1 MTEIQLTPF
10 TKTIRLSIEELTP
23 AFFSVTAFNDD
34 HAPLSPHQWTRQLF
48 FRYEPNFFGLN
59 ANVSETDIRLTTV
72 ELVDLLSPFYKHPFI
87 QLKGEDDQ
95 SERLLAMMNGIQL
108 LWNNSAL
115 WDYVVT
121 EEKESGEVTF
131 TFQLPESFLEDESV
145 RGFTNDKGIALQE
158 FESLLAQAAYQKLAF
173 ASLHPRDLPALLP
186 FFKNGGW
193 PLNKDRSLGNVKVAI
208 RLSEPEES
216 ASEWL
221 LETVISST
229 KTSKLW
235 TPAIRKRHLPV
246 EKALPEK
253 WLEFADDIV
262 NQQTQM
268 LGLMDLSAY
277 HVSPDTFI
285 HTSIED
291 GDVRKLLRD
300 DFAKLSAL
308 GFEVVLPAWLRELK
322 QTKMRVR
329 VSASNQS
336 QKSVAG
342 LDDILAFK
350 WQLSMNGEEIN
361 AEEFRKI
368 VEENREFVRIGD
380 EWFRMDVNWMN
391 EIRELMDKA
400 EEENWTVRELLFREL
415 PNELTAPLE
424 EEDDS
429 ESDDPLFAFEMNR
442 SLQEYVEQLT
452 TKKGLPPIPQPAGLQ
467 AELRP
472 YQQEGFEWLTFMR
485 DQKFGAVLADDMGL
499 GKTVQ
504 MISYLLYTI
513 ENLNETDPTI
523 IICPT
528 SVLGNWQKELDRFA
542 PSLKVMTHYGSNR
555 LKDENFKSALQ
566 SEKPNVVLSTY
577 GTISQDIEFLEHID
591 WATVTL
597 DEAQNIKNMQTLQSR
612 AIRRLYGKHH
622 IALTGTPIENRLSEL
637 WAIFDFIH
645 KGYLGSFGKFQEQF
659 IIPIEREESDRHK
672 EILRNKIRPFLM
684 RRTKND
690 PDLLLNLPE
699 KQETKEFCGLTSEQ
713 AALYEGYIEDTLSQL
728 EVMTAFEKKGRIL
741 QMLSKLKQLCNHPAL
756 YLKEPLDDAKTLL
769 NRSIKLKRIVE
780 LAADIVDNGEQCLI
794 FTQYIGMG
802 QLLQHCFSELYNI
815 DIPFLTG
822 SMPKQQRDRLVDSFQ
837 AGEFPIF
844 LLSLK
849 AGGTGLNL
857 TAANHVLH
865 ADRWWNPAVEN
876 QATDRAYRIGQTQ
889 FVQVHKFI
897 TIGTI
902 EEKIDKMIEIK
913 SALSE
918 ELIQSSN
925 WLTELQEDELMDLLM
940 LDTHAMK

>member
-1 MTEIQLTPF
+1 MTEIQQTPF
-10 TKTIRLSIEELTP
+10 TKIVRLSIEELQP
-23 AFFSVTAFNDD
+23 AFFSVTAYTEDNT
-34 HAPLSPHQWTRQLF
+34 PMSPINWTRQLF
-48 FRYEPNFFGLN
+48 FRYEPSFFGLT
-59 ANVSETDIRLTTV
+59 ANVSDTDLRLPTV
-72 ELVDLLSPFYKHPFI
+72 ELVDLLSPSYKHPFI
-87 QLKGEDDQ
+87 QLKGADEH
-95 SERLLAMMNGIQL
+95 SEKLLSSMKAIQL

-121 EEKESGEVTF
+121 EEKENGDFSF
-131 TFQLPESFLEDESV
+131 SFQLPESFLEDEFVQQYTREKSI
-145 RGFTNDKGIALQE
+145 TLNEL
-158 FESLLAQAAYQKLAF
+158 ESLLKSAAYQKLAF
-173 ASLHPRDLPALLP
+173 ASLHPRDLRALLP

-193 PLNKDRSLGNVKVAI
+193 PLNKDRNIGNLKVAI
-208 RLSEPEES
+208 RLSEPDEGS
-216 ASEWL
+216 SEWL
-221 LETVISST
+221 LETVLSSP
-229 KTSKLW
+229 KTTKLW

-262 NQQTQM
+262 TQQAQM
-268 LGLMDLSAY
+268 LELMDLRAY
-277 HVSPDTFI
+277 HVFPDKFI
-285 HTSIED
+285 HTTIED

-350 WQLSMNGEEIN
+350 WQLSVNGEEIN

-415 PNELTAPLE
+415 PNELAAPLE
-424 EEDDS
+424 EEDS
-429 ESDDPLFAFEMNR
+429 ETDDPLFAFEMQR
-442 SLQEYVEQLT
+442 SLQDYIEQLT
-452 TKKGLPPIPQPAGLQ
+452 TKKGLPPIPKPTGLQ

-485 DQKFGAVLADDMGL
+485 EQKFGAVLADDMGL

-504 MISYLLYTI
+504 LITYLLYTN
-513 ENLNETDPTI
+513 ENLGETAPTL

-528 SVLGNWQKELDRFA
+528 SVLGNWQKELVRFA

-555 LKDENFKSALQ
+555 IKDDSFKSAIQ
-566 SEKPNVVLSTY
+566 NEKPNVVLSSY
-577 GTISQDIEFLEHID
+577 GTISQDIDFLEHVN
-591 WATVTL
+591 WASVAL

-612 AIRRLYGKHH
+612 AIRRLNGKHH

-659 IIPIEREESDRHK
+659 IVPIEREESDRHK
-672 EILRNKIRPFLM
+672 EILRTKIRPFLM

-690 PDLLLNLPE
+690 PDLMLNLPE
-699 KQETKEFCGLTSEQ
+699 KQETKEFCALTSEQ
-713 AALYEGYIEDTLSQL
+713 AALYEGYIEDTLAQL

-756 YLKEPLDDAKTLL
+756 YLKEPYDDAKALL

-822 SMPKQQRDRLVDSFQ
+822 SMPKQQRDNLVDSFQ

-940 LDTHAMK
+940 LDTHAMR

>member
-1 MTEIQLTPF
+1 MTQNQQTPF
-10 TKTIRLSIEELTP
+10 TKTIQLSLEELTP
-23 AFFSVTAFNDD
+23 ASFSVTAFSDD
-34 HAPLSPHQWTRQLF
+34 HAPMPPIQWTRLLF

-59 ANVSETDIRLTTV
+59 ANMSDTDIRLTTS
-72 ELVDLLSPFYKHPFI
+72 ELVDLLSPLYKHPFI

-95 SERLLAMMNGIQL
+95 SERLLAAIKGIQL

-115 WDYVVT
+115 WDYAVT
-121 EEKESGEVTF
+121 EEKESGDVAF
-131 TFQLPESFLEDESV
+131 SFQLPESFLEDEFV
-145 RGFTNDKGIALQE
+145 RRFTDNHDIPLE
-158 FESLLAQAAYQKLAF
+158 EYESLLTTAAYQRLAF
-173 ASLHPRDLPALLP
+173 ASLHPRDLPVLLP

-193 PLNKDRSLGNVKVAI
+193 PLNKDRSLGNLKVAI

-216 ASEWL
+216 SSEWL

-253 WLEFADDIV
+253 WLEFADEIV

-268 LGLMDLSAY
+268 LELIDLSAY
-277 HVSPDTFI
+277 PISPDTFI
-285 HTSIED
+285 HTTIED

-300 DFAKLSAL
+300 DFAKLTAL

-350 WQLSMNGEEIN
+350 WQLSLNGEEIN
-361 AEEFRKI
+361 ADEFRKI

-424 EEDDS
+424 EEDS
-429 ESDDPLFAFEMNR
+429 ETDDPLFAFEMQR
-442 SLQEYVEQLT
+442 SLQDYVEQLT
-452 TKKGLPPIPQPAGLQ
+452 TKKGLPPIPTPAGLH

-485 DQKFGAVLADDMGL
+485 DQNFGAVLADDMGL

-504 MISYLLYTI
+504 MISYLLYTY
-513 ENLNETDPTI
+513 ENLKVDEPTL

-542 PSLKVMTHYGSNR
+542 PSLKVMTHYGSTR
-555 LKDENFKSALQ
+555 LKDDGFKTVLQ
-566 SEKPNVVLSTY
+566 SDKPNIVLSTY

-612 AIRRLYGKHH
+612 AIRRLKGKHH

-659 IIPIEREESDRHK
+659 IVPIEREESERHK

-690 PDLLLNLPE
+690 PDLMLNLPE
-699 KQETKEFCGLTSEQ
+699 KQETKEFCALTSEQ
-713 AALYEGYIEDTLSQL
+713 AALYEGYIEDTLAQL

-815 DIPFLTG
+815 DIPFLSG
-822 SMPKQQRDRLVDSFQ
+822 SMPKQQRDNLVDSFQ

-925 WLTELQEDELMDLLM
+925 WLTELQEEELMDLLM
-940 LDTHAMK
+940 LDTHALK

>member
-1 MTEIQLTPF
+1 MTHIQQTPF
-10 TKTIRLSIEELTP
+10 TKTIRLSLEELTP
-23 AFFSVTAFNDD
+23 AFFSVTAFSDD
-34 HAPLSPHQWTRQLF
+34 HAPLSPVQWTRQLF

-59 ANVSETDIRLTTV
+59 ANMSDTDIRLTTS
-72 ELVDLLSPFYKHPFI
+72 ELVDLLSPLYKHPFI
-87 QLKGEDDQ
+87 QLKGEDEQ
-95 SERLLAMMNGIQL
+95 SERMLTSIKAIQL

-115 WDYVVT
+115 WDYAVT
-121 EEKESGEVTF
+121 EEKESGDVAF
-131 TFQLPESFLEDESV
+131 SFQLPESFSEDEFV
-145 RGFTNDKGIALQE
+145 RTLTDNQDIPLEE
-158 FESLLAQAAYQKLAF
+158 FESLLTTAAYQRLAF
-173 ASLHPRDLPALLP
+173 AGLLPRDLPILLP

-193 PLNKDRSLGNVKVAI
+193 PLNKDRSLGNLKVAI

-216 ASEWL
+216 STEWL

-253 WLEFADDIV
+253 WLEFADEIV

-268 LGLMDLSAY
+268 LELMDLSAY
-277 HVSPDTFI
+277 PVSPDTFI
-285 HTSIED
+285 HTTIED

-300 DFAKLSAL
+300 EFAKLTAL

-322 QTKMRVR
+322 QSKMRVR

-342 LDDILAFK
+342 LDDILSFK
-350 WQLSMNGEEIN
+350 WQLSLNGEEIN

-368 VEENREFVRIGD
+368 VEENREFVRVGD

-424 EEDDS
+424 EDDS
-429 ESDDPLFAFEMNR
+429 ETDDPLFAFEMQR
-442 SLQEYVEQLT
+442 SLQDYVEQLT
-452 TKKGLPPIPQPAGLQ
+452 TKKGLPPIATPVGLH

-504 MISYLLYTI
+504 MISYLLYTY
-513 ENLNETDPTI
+513 ENLNIDEPAL

-542 PSLKVMTHYGSNR
+542 PSLKVMSHYGSNR
-555 LKDENFKSALQ
+555 LKGDGFKTALQ
-566 SEKPNVVLSTY
+566 SDKPNVVLSTY
-577 GTISQDIEFLEHID
+577 GTISQDIEFLEHME
-591 WATVTL
+591 WGTVTL

-612 AIRRLYGKHH
+612 AIRRLNGKHH

-659 IIPIEREESDRHK
+659 IVPIEREESERHK

-690 PDLLLNLPE
+690 PDLMLNLPE
-699 KQETKEFCGLTSEQ
+699 KQETKEFCALTSEQ
-713 AALYEGYIEDTLSQL
+713 AALYEGYIEDTLAQL
-728 EVMTAFEKKGRIL
+728 EVMTGFEKKGRIL

-756 YLKEPLDDAKTLL
+756 YLKEPLDDAKALL

-822 SMPKQQRDRLVDSFQ
+822 SMPKQQRDNLVDSFQ

-940 LDTHAMK
+940 LDTHALK